1 VATLKQNELTDLI
14 IQWVRNNRQPGDF
27 SNPEIT
33 ESTDLMAAG
42 LLDSFGFVDLLLF
55 LEAQTGTRVDL
66 TDVDPS
72 EFTVVKSL
80 CNIVVASRNGDSLPL
95 QQVSELET
103 SSHSSLS

>member
-1 VATLKQNELTDLI
+1 VTILKQNELTELI
-14 IQWVRNNRQPGDF
+14 IQWVRDNRQPGDF

-33 ESTDLMAAG
+33 ESTDLMAEG

-55 LEAQTGTRVDL
+55 LEGQTGTRVDL

-80 CNIVVASRNGDSLPL
+80 CNVVVASSTGDSLQIKP
-95 QQVSELET
+95 VSELET
-103 SSHSSLS
+103 SSQSSLS

>member
-1 VATLKQNELTDLI
+1 MATLKQNELTDLI
-14 IQWVRNNRQPGDF
+14 IQWVRDNRQPGDF

-80 CNIVVASRNGDSLPL
+80 CNIVVASRNGDSLAL

>member
-1 VATLKQNELTDLI
+1 VTSLKQNELTDLI
-14 IQWVRNNRQPGDF
+14 IQWIRDNRQPGDF

-80 CNIVVASRNGDSLPL
+80 CNIVVASRNGDSLQL
-95 QQVSELET
+95 QPVSELET
-103 SSHSSLS
+103 SSHS

>member
-1 VATLKQNELTDLI
+1 MATLKQNELTDLI
-14 IQWVRNNRQPGDF
+14 IQWVRDNRQPGDF

-80 CNIVVASRNGDSLPL
+80 CNIVVASNGDSLPL